1 MKYYDGPAFYRKNDL
16 VKPEDKL
23 KKHSNRESG
32 NASHSRYFHP
42 TYIPKVI
49 GKKIITT
56 EPDYCRLATEL
67 LKSPSNYLL
76 FDDDEKDAID
86 LTNGLENNFKEETSE
101 ETSSEQA
108 DMIKKELVSDDGVA
122 PVEKDETVFSDDETE
137 RSSHLKVETFYPK
150 KNFDDNQ
157 ENAPK
162 ENNETS
168 PVEKDVRISEFVKN
182 KKDPKPCCKNDGT
195 TGETAVIEAT
205 NENEDASETAAI
217 DKKLV
222 RKKHCKRV
230 EPKGRVN

>member
-49 GKKIITT
+49 GKKMITT

-86 LTNGLENNFKEETSE
+86 LTNGLENNFKEEDLTRL
-101 ETSSEQA
+101 TLA
-108 DMIKKELVSDDGVA
+108 DV
-122 PVEKDETVFSDDETE
+122 
-137 RSSHLKVETFYPK
+137 
-150 KNFDDNQ
+150 Q
-157 ENAPK
+157 
-162 ENNETS
+162 
-168 PVEKDVRISEFVKN
+168 
-182 KKDPKPCCKNDGT
+182 
-195 TGETAVIEAT
+195 
-205 NENEDASETAAI
+205 SET
-217 DKKLV
+217 L
-222 RKKHCKRV
+222 
-230 EPKGRVN
+230 E